1 MTTQSPVLTITRS
14 DGMSISFPGTYRGI
28 AFPAPRR
35 GLEILIQTAVNAA
48 RNANATFVGEKVG
61 RDNYKLN
68 NLEWAG
74 ISGDAAAYILQLFAD
89 FTAYA
94 TFVMPDSNQMGTI
107 KIYRGDVT
115 VKPLHMNSDGTIKTV
130 EKLAVNIIDCGEI

>member
-1 MTTQSPVLTITRS
+1 ME
-14 DGMSISFPGTYRGI
+14 F
-28 AFPAPRR
+28 
-35 GLEILIQTAVNAA
+35 LIQTAVNAA

-61 RDNYKLN
+61 RDNHKLN
-68 NLEWAG
+68 NLEWTG
-74 ISGDAAAYILQLFAD
+74 ISGDAAAYILQLFRD

-94 TFVMPDSNQMGTI
+94 TFVDITTNSMHAI

-115 VKPLHMNSDGTIKTV
+115 EVPLSFNRDGTIKMV